1 MQRCPLMMTSQ
12 CLNQERSTILIRT
25 IIWMYIFIP
34 MPTMKASVCL
44 AFIGMD
50 LSVILTT
57 EDANTSITKNLKKI

>member
-1 MQRCPLMMTSQ
+1 
-12 CLNQERSTILIRT
+12 
-25 IIWMYIFIP
+25 MYIFIP

-57 EDANTSITKNLKKI
+57 EDANTSITKNLKKDLTRTVVVRVRSYNTHAAAKNKRI

>member
-1 MQRCPLMMTSQ
+1 
-12 CLNQERSTILIRT
+12 
-25 IIWMYIFIP
+25 MYIFIP

-57 EDANTSITKNLKKI
+57 EDAKRIIKKNKKKVSPGTVVAGVRSYNTHAAAKNKRI